1 MGRKPCCAK
10 EGINRGA
17 WTALEDQ
24 ILVSYINT
32 YGEGKWRNLPK
43 KAGLN
48 RCGKSCRLR
57 WLNYLRPGI
66 KRGNISVDEEELI
79 VRLHKLLG
87 NRWSLIAGRLPGRTD
102 NEIKNYWNTTLGKK
116 VRGASKANKDD
127 LNITSNY
134 SDPSP
139 ERAGTEAA
147 PGPDKITAVIQ
158 TKAQRC
164 TRTFFQQEQLPFLQP
179 PPAAAPQTPLDYLEE
194 LQQLLPSVDP
204 SEELLLVQQEAP
216 KSAEEVV
223 EDPRL
228 TLSLDDDDDAFF
240 FQGLNENL
248 RETEGGFDQLHAEFD
263 LTSMDSFL
271 DGENE
276 WMHLLDF

>member
-17 WTALEDQ
+17 WTAIEDQ

-32 YGEGKWRNLPK
+32 HGEGKWRNLPK

-66 KRGNISVDEEELI
+66 KRGNISADEEELI

-116 VRGASKANKDD
+116 VRGASKCNRDD
-127 LNITSNY
+127 LIITANY

-147 PGPDKITAVIQ
+147 PGPNRITAIIQ
-158 TKAQRC
+158 PKAQRC
-164 TRTFFQQEQLPFLQP
+164 TRTFFQQEQLLLQP
-179 PPAAAPQTPLDYLEE
+179 PPAALPQPSLSYLEQ

-204 SEELLLVQQEAP
+204 SEELLPQQEAQ
-216 KSAEEVV
+216 KSAQ
-223 EDPRL
+223 DPRL
-228 TLSLDDDDDAFF
+228 SFSLDDDDDAFF
-240 FQGLNENL
+240 FHGLNENL
-248 RETEGGFDQLHAEFD
+248 PEKEGGFDQLQAEFD
-263 LTSMDSFL
+263 LTSMDSLL

-276 WMHLLDF
+276 WMNLLDF